1 MEVRRRHPDH
11 MPPTSQRAA
20 ALFQAPSLVTLVT
33 LYLIN
38 QDILHAHEDS
48 CVKCHIGNSSVMNSQ
63 CYGTTRS
70 IYPLKEN
77 TKPLQLYEFKA
88 TLC

>member
-38 QDILHAHEDS
+38 QDILHTHEDS
-48 CVKCHIGNSSVMNSQ
+48 CVKCRIGNELAMLWHYPQ
-63 CYGTTRS
+63 HLPAEREHQTITTV
-70 IYPLKEN
+70 
-77 TKPLQLYEFKA
+77 
-88 TLC
+88 